1 MSHNFTKEE
10 FENLSLDPKKDEFY
24 YTKQG
29 NCYKFVDDQHTK
41 VLESLE
47 TESLREN
54 SFSEEEQ
61 KKEKEISHDYKRLYD
76 EKIPNYGIK
85 FSAVY
90 SGKNIQI
97 HGGGKNNKIN
107 NYLFSL
113 FFSNFI
119 IKFSDKL

>member
-24 YTKQG
+24 YTKLG
-29 NCYKFVDDQHTK
+29 NCYKYVNDQHMK

-54 SFSEEEQ
+54 TFTEDEQKNEKENSEEN
-61 KKEKEISHDYKRLYD
+61 KKLYD
-76 EKIPNYGIK
+76 EKISNYGIK

-97 HGGGKNNKIN
+97 HGGGKNIFMII
-107 NYLFSL
+107 YFLY
-113 FFSNFI
+113 FFS
-119 IKFSDKL
+119 